1 MHTDTCVGCADF
13 YTAEVVNSL
22 ICLETSLTEDSSIVR
37 YESAYSKYLE
47 SICVLM
53 DAAQM

>member
-1 MHTDTCVGCADF
+1 MRGVHCADF

-47 SICVLM
+47 LICVLM

>member
-1 MHTDTCVGCADF
+1 MCGVSRFLHGT
-13 YTAEVVNSL
+13 VVISL
-22 ICLETSLTEDSSIVR
+22 ICLETRLTEDSSIVR